1 MVSISTY
8 LYRTDSFKSL
18 GLKKIEAKDGECN
31 ELLYTKLFNFGILNE
46 KNVISVLL
54 NQTARLGVLRTT

>member
-18 GLKKIEAKDGECN
+18 RLKKIEAEDGECN
-31 ELLYTKLFNFGILNE
+31 ELLYTKLFNFSILNE

-54 NQTARLGVLRTT
+54 NQTACLSVLRTT